1 MMRRLPLAIAA
12 LSSAVLFAAC
22 SGGTTTGPTAGTS
35 MASLPSTGLANYG
48 SSRPRFLRLLHTPAH
63 PPPIKHRV
71 TSAMIARSRAAGWQ
85 QLSSYPAFPN
95 GPQTELLLTD
105 GTVLVYD
112 YCSSEVFKLT
122 PDKNGN
128 YLTGSWTQLASLPN
142 SYAPLYFASAVLP
155 DGKVIMNGGEYQ
167 ECLGAEQN
175 KGAIY
180 DPVANTWTAV
190 TAPTGWSEIGDGQS
204 VVLSNGTYMLGNC
217 CYETQAQ
224 YNEAS
229 SSWTLVGNGK
239 QDTNSEEGWTLL
251 PSGNVIDAEVFD
263 APYAQYYSPSAN
275 EWEAAG
281 QTPVNLVTG
290 DEIGPQTLRPDGT
303 VWVPGATGYSAT
315 YNYKKN
321 SWKQGPTF
329 PVVGGSQL
337 DTADAPS
344 TLLIDGS
351 VMVAASPGLYNS
363 PATFFIYNGKK
374 LKQITG
380 PPNAPNDS
388 SYNIRL
394 LMLPTG
400 QVLEDD
406 GSNEIEIYSAK
417 SRTVGQARPQISYVP
432 TSLSPGSTYTA
443 EGTLF
448 NGLSQANFYGDDDQ
462 QATNFPLVR
471 ITNNSTGHVFYAR
484 THSFSFMGVA
494 SKSTVSTDF
503 DVPSTIETGASSLVV
518 VCNGIAS
525 QPVTVTIQ

>member
-1 MMRRLPLAIAA
+1 MRRLPFALAA
-12 LSSAVLFAAC
+12 LSSSVLFAAC
-22 SGGTTTGPTAGTS
+22 SGGSMTGPATGTS

-48 SSRPRFLRLLHTPAH
+48 SSRPPFLRLVHTPAH
-63 PPPIKHRV
+63 PPKIKHRI
-71 TSAMIARSRAAGWQ
+71 TSAMIARSRKAGWQ
-85 QLSSYPAFPN
+85 QLSSYPAFPS
-95 GPQTELLLTD
+95 GPQSDLLLTD
-105 GTVLVYD
+105 GTVMVFD
-112 YCSSEVFKLT
+112 SCSSSVFKLT

-128 YLTGSWTQLASLPN
+128 YVTGKWTQLPSLPN

-155 DGKVIMNGGEYQ
+155 DGKVILNGGEYQ
-167 ECLGAEQN
+167 DCVGAEQN
-175 KGAIY
+175 NGAIY
-180 DPVANTWTAV
+180 DPVANTWAAV
-190 TAPTGWSEIGDGQS
+190 TGPSGWSEIGDAQS
-204 VVLSNGTYMLGNC
+204 VVLANGTYMIGNC
-217 CYETQAQ
+217 CYTYQAQ

-229 SSWTLVGNGK
+229 GGWVQVGTGK

-251 PSGNVIDAEVFD
+251 PTGNVVSAEVFD
-263 APYAQYYSPSAN
+263 EPNAQYYSPSAN

-281 QTPVNLVTG
+281 TVPVNLTSG
-290 DEIGPQTLRPDGT
+290 DEIGPQTLRPDGS
-303 VWVPGATGYSAT
+303 VWVAGASGYSAT

-329 PVVGGSQL
+329 PTVNGSQV

-344 TLLIDGS
+344 TLLLDGS
-351 VMVAASPGLYNS
+351 VLVAASPGLYNS
-363 PATFFIYNGKK
+363 PASFLIYNGKK
-374 LKQITG
+374 LKVITG

-406 GSNEIEIYSAK
+406 GSNEIEIYTAK
-417 SRTVGQARPQISYVP
+417 GRTVGQARPSISYVP

-443 EGTLF
+443 KGTLF

-471 ITNNSTGHVFYAR
+471 ITNNSTGHVYYAR
-484 THSFSFMGVA
+484 THGFSFMGVA
-494 SKSTVSTDF
+494 SNKSVSTDF
-503 DVPSTIETGASSLVV
+503 DVPSKIETGASSLVV

-525 QPVTVTIQ
+525 APVSVTIQ